1 MMRRLSSYRAQRNQT
16 RWPEAVPLMD
26 SLLAS
31 IALAHDLTLATR
43 NLADFKAA
51 GVALLD
57 PWSGN

>member
-1 MMRRLSSYRAQRNQT
+1 
-16 RWPEAVPLMD
+16 MD

-31 IALAHDLTLATR
+31 IALAHDLTLAAR